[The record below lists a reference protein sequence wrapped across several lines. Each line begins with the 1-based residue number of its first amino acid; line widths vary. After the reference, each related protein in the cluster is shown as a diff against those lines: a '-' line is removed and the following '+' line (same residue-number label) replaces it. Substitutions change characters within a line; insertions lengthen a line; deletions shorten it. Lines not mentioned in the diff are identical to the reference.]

1 MWNIKYLE
9 QLLVRNSPHHMRVY
23 IWATWRIRVS
33 KMNKFSFGF
42 ASGALMIYIYIFFWR
57 PVEKNLMNLELP
69 YNFHPS
75 LKLVSAIFLFFQF
88 FFHQMI
94 VLKKLWKMFFIS
106 SKKLFSFSR
115 YSNFCIFST
124 SFPLFPDSVG

>member
-9 QLLVRNSPHHMRVY
+9 QLLVRNSPHRMRVH
-23 IWATWRIRVS
+23 IWATWRISVS

-42 ASGALMIYIYIFFWR
+42 ASGTLMIYIFFWW
-57 PVEKNLMNLELP
+57 PVEKNLM
-69 YNFHPS
+69 
-75 LKLVSAIFLFFQF
+75 IFGTTLQFSSQFKACVRYFFVF
-88 FFHQMI
+88 SIFFHQMI

-115 YSNFCIFST
+115 YSNFCIFSA